1 MGPEEFEAAMRELR
15 EDYVRTLP
23 ERMDEVEHAWELAR
37 GSAWDTTEYRTF
49 IRLAHNLAGSGATYG
64 LEPISRAARKLELYA
79 KSLEGNGVP
88 PEGACAEI
96 QELILNLRG
105 VKI

>member
-23 ERMDEVEHAWELAR
+23 ERVDEVEHAWAQA
-37 GSAWDTTEYRTF
+37 SAGEWDATGYRTF

-64 LEPISRAARKLELYA
+64 VEPISRAARTLELYA
-79 KSLEGNGVP
+79 KSLEGDGTP

-96 QELILNLRG
+96 QELILKLRG
-105 VKI
+105 VMV